1 MIEQRFKMIEIR
13 YQTAL
18 VVPPPYAHF
27 FTLQLHP
34 TNDGRLSINLTM
46 TYTDREELDEE
57 EITGEG
63 FSMND
68 DYQWAGHLPAIWEQT
83 VSDLARKTQLKTFNE
98 EKLSDN
104 QDYFLVTI
112 ETYAQGSQSG
122 TPSQRSEWQ
131 FLSQELIQAV
141 YEVSGKEKPF
151 EATYLEIES
160 GNRTEAHLTASFAGR
175 EVRLETRRANQPQA
189 KTLPWKE
196 LKALMEVF
204 FAVDYNSEEALLDV
218 PRKPG
223 RYLNLGTPEWYE
235 TGTAIIGDEGAVSK
249 LRKVLVRLIQS

>member
-27 FTLQLHP
+27 FTILLHP
-34 TNDGRLSINLTM
+34 TSDGRLSINLTM

-63 FSMND
+63 FTTTD
-68 DYQWAGHLPAIWEQT
+68 DYQWSGHLSAVWEQT
-83 VSDLARKTQLKTFNE
+83 VGDLARKVQLKAFDE

-112 ETYAQGSQSG
+112 DTHAQGSQSG
-122 TPSQRSEWQ
+122 TPSHRSEWQ

-160 GNRTEAHLTASFAGR
+160 GSRTEAHLTASFAGR
-175 EVRLETRRANQPQA
+175 EVRLETRRANQTQT

-204 FAVDYNSEEALLDV
+204 FAVDYNSEEALLDA

-235 TGTAIIGDEGAVSK
+235 TSTAIIGDEGAVGK
-249 LRKVLVRLIQS
+249 LRKLLVRLSQP